1 MKEGRNSNF
10 EILRIIAIL
19 MITAYHYVVHGVADP
34 SGGGGILLN
43 VCSLWGK
50 AGVNIF
56 CLLTGYMLVCKPQ
69 IDYRRLKTVEFQV
82 LFYTLTGLVA
92 GYLTHHSI
100 GFGNIIKSVFP
111 VVFEH
116 YWYVTAY
123 VIVFLLSPYL
133 NKMIRNIEQKDF
145 ARLLIICFIVWSVIP
160 FFTAR
165 EHSGLYWNQF
175 IWFVVM
181 YLTGAYIRLTNHR
194 YSRRCYINAFWI
206 SSLLLVL
213 SVVVIEWLAH
223 YNARFSPYIT
233 YFRWSNSPLV
243 VITCFALMRIAA
255 MSKQRSVGW
264 INFVA
269 SLVFG
274 IYLFQEN
281 VFYRDILWQDLLNN
295 TTPTTQ
301 PQLAAHIFLSILAVV
316 VIGGVIDYIR
326 IKIFNILRLSK

>member
-1 MKEGRNSNF
+1 M
-10 EILRIIAIL
+10 
-19 MITAYHYVVHGVADP
+19 
-34 SGGGGILLN
+34 
-43 VCSLWGK
+43 WGK

-69 IDYRRLKTVEFQV
+69 IDYKRLKTVEFQV
-82 LFYTLTGLVA
+82 LFYTLTGLFV

-100 GFGNIIKSVFP
+100 GIGQILKSVFP

-123 VIVFLLSPYL
+123 VIVFLLSPFL
-133 NKMIRNIEQKDF
+133 NKMVKSLEQKEF
-145 ARLLIICFIVWSVIP
+145 AKLLIICYIVWSIIP

-165 EHSGLYWNQF
+165 QHSGLYWNQF

-181 YLTGAYIRLTNHR
+181 YLTGAYVKLTDSR
-194 YSRRCYINAFWI
+194 YSKRWYVNAIWI
-206 SSLLLVL
+206 STLLLVL
-213 SVVVIEWLAH
+213 SVIVIEGLAH
-223 YNARFSPYIT
+223 YNARLSQFVT

-243 VITCFALMRIAA
+243 IVTCFAMMRIAA
-255 MSKQRSVGW
+255 MSQQRTVGW

-281 VFYRDILWQDLLNN
+281 IFYRDILWQDLFNN
-295 TTPTTQ
+295 TIPTSNA
-301 PQLAAHIFLSILAVV
+301 QLGAHIVLSILAVV
-316 VIGGVIDYIR
+316 VIGGVIDFIR
-326 IKIFNILRLSK
+326 IKIFKIFRLSK